1 MMKLEEGAVVGP
13 LVPYYPHCL
22 TGMMEGVG
30 EQGVEVEL
38 PFEEH
43 QDEWVALEEVP

>member
-1 MMKLEEGAVVGP
+1 MMRMEEGAVVGP
-13 LVPYYPHCL
+13 LVPYYPYCL
-22 TGMMEGVG
+22 TGMMEGVE

-43 QDEWVALEEVP
+43 QDESEALEEEP